1 MSLAYRKAR
10 VMAGVKRVGKTG
22 YNKHHGYPFA
32 TDGDVSDCVRALL
45 AEHGIGFSIDLE
57 EIVSWE
63 QHGKQNRMVIRWT
76 MRFENADNPSEVSE
90 HQWFSESLD
99 SQDKGI
105 AKAATAAVKY
115 FLLKTF
121 LVSTGEEV
129 NDTDSQAGDDGR
141 APARGSASK
150 PPPKTSK
157 EQLSKMRE
165 LVTEAGG
172 TWDQFV
178 EWVGKSTG
186 GPGPDELPADAAG
199 MWIARLQQRAD
210 QVKAQ
215 EDGEEEAPPAES
227 EEGARPHDPPKKA
240 ADKAKRTDTQRA
252 RDAIKK

>member
-1 MSLAYRKAR
+1 MRSLAYRKAQ
-10 VMAGVKRVGKTG
+10 VMAGVKRVAKSG

-32 TDGDVSDCVRALL
+32 TDGDVSDCIRSLL

-63 QHGKQNRMVIRWT
+63 AHGKQNRMLVRWT
-76 MRFENADNPSEVSE
+76 MRFENADNPQEVSE

-121 LVSTGEEV
+121 LVSTGDEV
-129 NDTDSQAGDDGR
+129 VDTDSQAGDDAS
-141 APARGSASK
+141 APPRGSAEK
-150 PPPKTSK
+150 PPPKTSN
-157 EQLSKMRE
+157 EQLAKMRE
-165 LVTEAGG
+165 LVIDAGG

-186 GPGPDELPADAAG
+186 GPGPDELPAAAAG

-215 EDGEEEAPPAES
+215 ADEDGAAEAEAEAGG
-227 EEGARPHDPPKKA
+227 EARGEKKS
-240 ADKAKRTDTQRA
+240 DTQRA